1 MYIVT
6 IPSANTTI
14 QTMKIEI
21 SKIYVNELNYKVTI
35 VAIDPT
41 ITNGYHFI
49 GSHKDVNGSSVYR
62 NYNQEGL
69 CASFDGYG
77 NHLFKEYGK
86 PMGFPETEQPYHG
99 TPYWF
104 PDFGNG
110 YSGGSNG
117 YTWSDDHYDRN
128 LLKNGLLFLDK
139 HDAQQASEII
149 IKLFK
154 EYNELRD
161 RRNDNGETWL
171 FKSPG

>member
-1 MYIVT
+1 
-6 IPSANTTI
+6 
-14 QTMKIEI
+14 MKIEI
-21 SKIYVNELNYKVTI
+21 GKIYVNELNYKVTI

-104 PDFGNG
+104 PDIGNG

-117 YTWSDDHYDRN
+117 YTWSDDQYDRN
-128 LLKNGLLFLDK
+128 LLENGLLFLDK

-171 FKSPG
+171 FKSPD

>member
-1 MYIVT
+1 MVYIAI

-49 GSHKDVNGSSVYR
+49 GSHKDVSGSSIYR
-62 NYNQEGL
+62 SYNQEGL

-77 NHLFKEYGK
+77 NHLLKEFGK

-117 YTWSDDHYDRN
+117 YTWSDDHYDKN
-128 LLKNGLLFLDK
+128 VLNNGLLFLDK
-139 HDAQQASEII
+139 RDAQQASEII

-154 EYNELRD
+154 EYNEHRIN
-161 RRNDNGETWL
+161 RNDNGET
-171 FKSPG
+171 

>member
-1 MYIVT
+1 
-6 IPSANTTI
+6 
-14 QTMKIEI
+14 MKIEI

-77 NHLFKEYGK
+77 NHLLKEVGK

-104 PDFGNG
+104 PDISNVIN
-110 YSGGSNG
+110 GGSNG
-117 YTWSDDHYDRN
+117 YTWSDDQYDRN
-128 LLKNGLLFLDK
+128 LLENGLLFLDK

>member
-1 MYIVT
+1 
-6 IPSANTTI
+6 
-14 QTMKIEI
+14 MKIEI
-21 SKIYVNELNYKVTI
+21 GKIYVNENCYKVII

-49 GSHKDVNGSSVYR
+49 GSHIDNGSAVYR
-62 NYNQEGL
+62 NYDQQGL

-77 NHLFKEYGK
+77 WHLLKEHGK

-104 PDFGNG
+104 PDIGNG

-117 YTWSDDHYDRN
+117 YTWSDDQYDRN

-154 EYNELRD
+154 EYNEHRE
-161 RRNDNGETWL
+161 RRTDNGETWL
-171 FKSPG
+171 FKNSG

>member
-1 MYIVT
+1 
-6 IPSANTTI
+6 
-14 QTMKIEI
+14 MKIEI
-21 SKIYVNELNYKVTI
+21 GKIYVNENCYKVTI
-35 VAIDPT
+35 VAIDPN

-49 GSHKDVNGSSVYR
+49 GSHIDKGSTVYR
-62 NYNQEGL
+62 NYNQQGL

-77 NHLFKEYGK
+77 WHLLKEFGK

-104 PDFGNG
+104 PDIGNG

-117 YTWSDDHYDRN
+117 YTWSDDEYDRN

-154 EYNELRD
+154 EYNELRE
-161 RRNDNGETWL
+161 RRTDNGETWL
-171 FKSPG
+171 FQSPG